1 MARGIRKLQPL
12 SQPINEPSV
21 TTKTESHTVE
31 SAFLDLWRT
40 IQASH
45 YDLGVLPPGFAS
57 HPILQKP
64 SLTRLIDLARQQKTP
79 AIRTALEHALSITTH
94 NQGIALQMWWTQ
106 VAWLKRRLTDC
117 VEFDWKATDIT
128 RRAIALEELL
138 AHFQIRSLNPPPAA
152 Q

>member
-1 MARGIRKLQPL
+1 M
-12 SQPINEPSV
+12 
-21 TTKTESHTVE
+21 E
-31 SAFLDLWRT
+31 SAFLDLWRI

-45 YDLGVLPPGFAS
+45 YDLGILPPGFAT

-79 AIRTALEHALSITTH
+79 VIRTALEHALSITTH

-106 VAWLKRRLTDC
+106 VAWLKRRLAGC

-128 RRAIALEELL
+128 RRAITLEELI
-138 AHFQIRSLNPPPAA
+138 AHFQTRSLKSPSTDR
-152 Q
+152 

>member
-1 MARGIRKLQPL
+1 
-12 SQPINEPSV
+12 
-21 TTKTESHTVE
+21 VE
-31 SAFLDLWRT
+31 SAFLDLWHT

-45 YDLGVLPPGFAS
+45 YDLGILPPGFAA

-79 AIRTALEHALSITTH
+79 AIRTALEHALIITTH
-94 NQGIALQMWWTQ
+94 NQGIALQMWWSQ

-128 RRAIALEELL
+128 RRAIALEELIP
-138 AHFQIRSLNPPPAA
+138 HFQTPSLNTPPTAR
-152 Q
+152 

>member
-1 MARGIRKLQPL
+1 
-12 SQPINEPSV
+12 
-21 TTKTESHTVE
+21 VE
-31 SAFLDLWRT
+31 SAFLDLWRI
-40 IQASH
+40 IQVSH
-45 YDLGVLPPGFAS
+45 YDLRILPPGFAT

-106 VAWLKRRLTDC
+106 VAWLKRRLAGC

-128 RRAIALEELL
+128 RRSIALEELI
-138 AHFQIRSLNPPPAA
+138 AHFQTRSRKSPPTDR
-152 Q
+152 

>member
-1 MARGIRKLQPL
+1 MARGIRKLQLL

-21 TTKTESHTVE
+21 TKKTESHTVE
-31 SAFLDLWRT
+31 SAFLDLWRI

-45 YDLGVLPPGFAS
+45 YDLGILPPGFATL
-57 HPILQKP
+57 PILQKP
-64 SLTRLIDLARQQKTP
+64 SLTRLLDLASQQKTP
-79 AIRTALEHALSITTH
+79 AIRTALEHALIITTH

-128 RRAIALEELL
+128 RRAIALEELI

>member
-1 MARGIRKLQPL
+1 
-12 SQPINEPSV
+12 
-21 TTKTESHTVE
+21 VE
-31 SAFLDLWRT
+31 SAFLDLWHT

-45 YDLGVLPPGFAS
+45 YDLGILPPGFAA

-79 AIRTALEHALSITTH
+79 AIRTALEHALIITTH

-106 VAWLKRRLTDC
+106 VAWLKRRLAGC

-128 RRAIALEELL
+128 RRAIALEELI
-138 AHFQIRSLNPPPAA
+138 AHSQIRSLNPPPAA

>member
-1 MARGIRKLQPL
+1 MARGIRKPQPL
-12 SQPINEPSV
+12 SHPITEPSV
-21 TTKTESHTVE
+21 TTKNESHTVQ
-31 SAFLDLWRT
+31 SAFLDLWHT

-45 YDLGVLPPGFAS
+45 YDLGILPPGFAA

-64 SLTRLIDLARQQKTP
+64 SLTRLIDLASQQKTP
-79 AIRTALEHALSITTH
+79 AIRTALENALSITTH

-106 VAWLKRRLTDC
+106 VAWLKRHLASC

-138 AHFQIRSLNPPPAA
+138 DHFQTLSSNSRSTA

>member
-1 MARGIRKLQPL
+1 MARGIRKLQLL

-21 TTKTESHTVE
+21 TKKTESHTVE
-31 SAFLDLWRT
+31 SALLDLWRI

-45 YDLGVLPPGFAS
+45 YDLGILPPGLAA

-64 SLTRLIDLARQQKTP
+64 SLTPLLALAGNQRP
-79 AIRTALEHALSITTH
+79 NAMSTALTHILSITTH

-138 AHFQIRSLNPPPAA
+138 DHFQTLSSNSRSTA

>member
-1 MARGIRKLQPL
+1 VQ
-12 SQPINEPSV
+12 
-21 TTKTESHTVE
+21 
-31 SAFLDLWRT
+31 SAFLDLWHT

-45 YDLGVLPPGFAS
+45 YDLGILPPGFAA

-64 SLTRLIDLARQQKTP
+64 SLTRLIDLASQQKTP
-79 AIRTALEHALSITTH
+79 AIRTALENALSITTH
-94 NQGIALQMWWTQ
+94 NQGIALQMWWSQ
-106 VAWLKRRLTDC
+106 VAWLKRRLASC

-138 AHFQIRSLNPPPAA
+138 DHFQTLSSNSRSTA

>member
-1 MARGIRKLQPL
+1 M
-12 SQPINEPSV
+12 
-21 TTKTESHTVE
+21 E
-31 SAFLDLWRT
+31 SALLDLWRT

-45 YDLGVLPPGFAS
+45 YDLGILPPGFAA

-64 SLTRLIDLARQQKTP
+64 SLTRLLAIAGNQSP
-79 AIRTALEHALSITTH
+79 NAMSTALTHILSITTH

-106 VAWLKRRLTDC
+106 IAWLKRRLAGC

-138 AHFQIRSLNPPPAA
+138 DHFQTPSLNTPPTA

>member
-45 YDLGVLPPGFAS
+45 YDLGILPPGFAS

-64 SLTRLIDLARQQKTP
+64 ALTRMIDLARQQKTP

-106 VAWLKRRLTDC
+106 VAWLKRRLAGC
-117 VEFDWKATDIT
+117 VEFDWEATDIT
-128 RRAIALEELL
+128 RRAITLEELIT
-138 AHFQIRSLNPPPAA
+138 HFQTRSLKSPSTDR
-152 Q
+152 

>member
-1 MARGIRKLQPL
+1 MARGIRKLKPL
-12 SQPINEPSV
+12 AQPINEPSV
-21 TTKTESHTVE
+21 TTKNDSHTVQ
-31 SAFLDLWRT
+31 SAFLDLWHT

-45 YDLGVLPPGFAS
+45 YDLGILPPGFAA

-64 SLTRLIDLARQQKTP
+64 SLTRLLDLASQQKTP

-94 NQGIALQMWWTQ
+94 NQGIALQMWWSQ

-117 VEFDWKATDIT
+117 VEFDWEATDIT
-128 RRAIALEELL
+128 RRAIALEELIP
-138 AHFQIRSLNPPPAA
+138 HFQTPSLNTPRDA

>member
-21 TTKTESHTVE
+21 TKKTESHTVE
-31 SAFLDLWRT
+31 SALLDLWRT

-45 YDLGVLPPGFAS
+45 YDLGILPPGFAA

-64 SLTRLIDLARQQKTP
+64 SLTRLLAIAGNQSP
-79 AIRTALEHALSITTH
+79 NAMSTALTHILSITTH

-106 VAWLKRRLTDC
+106 VAWLKRRLAGC

>member
-1 MARGIRKLQPL
+1 VQ
-12 SQPINEPSV
+12 
-21 TTKTESHTVE
+21 
-31 SAFLDLWRT
+31 SAFLDLWHT

-45 YDLGVLPPGFAS
+45 YDLGILPPGFAS

-79 AIRTALEHALSITTH
+79 AMSTALTHILSITTH

-106 VAWLKRRLTDC
+106 VAWLKRRLVGC

-128 RRAIALEELL
+128 RRAIALEELI
-138 AHFQIRSLNPPPAA
+138 AHFQTPSLNTPPTAR
-152 Q
+152 

>member
-1 MARGIRKLQPL
+1 
-12 SQPINEPSV
+12 
-21 TTKTESHTVE
+21 VE

-45 YDLGVLPPGFAS
+45 YDLGILPPGFAA

-64 SLTRLIDLARQQKTP
+64 SLTRLLALAGNQRP
-79 AIRTALEHALSITTH
+79 NAMSTALTHILSITTH
-94 NQGIALQMWWTQ
+94 NQGIALQMWWSQ

-138 AHFQIRSLNPPPAA
+138 AHFQIRSFYPPPAA

>member
-12 SQPINEPSV
+12 SHPINEPSV
-21 TTKTESHTVE
+21 TTKNDSHTVQ
-31 SAFLDLWRT
+31 SAFLDLWHT

-45 YDLGVLPPGFAS
+45 YDLGILPPGLAA

-64 SLTRLIDLARQQKTP
+64 SLTCLLALAGNQRP
-79 AIRTALEHALSITTH
+79 NAMSTALTHILSITTH

-138 AHFQIRSLNPPPAA
+138 DHFQTLSSNSRSTA

>member
-1 MARGIRKLQPL
+1 
-12 SQPINEPSV
+12 
-21 TTKTESHTVE
+21 VE
-31 SAFLDLWRT
+31 SAFLDLWRI

-45 YDLGVLPPGFAS
+45 YDLGILPPGFAT

-64 SLTRLIDLARQQKTP
+64 SLIRLIDLARQQKTP
-79 AIRTALEHALSITTH
+79 TIRTALEHALSITTH

-106 VAWLKRRLTDC
+106 VAWLKCRLAGC

-128 RRAIALEELL
+128 RRAIALEELI
-138 AHFQIRSLNPPPAA
+138 AHSQIRSLNPPPAA